1 MAEEVKE
8 NSEYEIDIIVI
19 LKIIWQGRRLIALV
33 TAAFILLAVAY
44 IFIATPLY
52 RSKITLYPT
61 GTGDLNS
68 PMSDIARQF
77 GVAGVSEGS
86 GNYNIPDIA
95 KSRSLS
101 KRIMT
106 HEWQIKGYDKKIT
119 LLDYF
124 NGLYGDEKPDYIQSE
139 QDEKEWRDDLI
150 NKFSEYMSE
159 KRISTSEDE
168 DTGLIKVF
176 VDMEDPVLA
185 RDIANYVSLFVT
197 NWVNESQKESV
208 KENLLFIN
216 NRVDLLFGELQ
227 AAEDELKKFRESNRN
242 ILSSPDL
249 QLELQRLMRQV
260 SIKQEVYLTLVK
272 QKELNQI
279 EENKNIKVVRILDDA
294 IIKRKPHK
302 PDKAVI
308 LLLSVIIALPF
319 GSLLVIMNYFLDYKK
334 MICGVISS
342 KKKN

>member
-1 MAEEVKE
+1 MADQAVESEER
-8 NSEYEIDIIVI
+8 EIDIIEI
-19 LKIIWQGRRLIALV
+19 FRIIWQGRKLIATV
-33 TAAFILLAVAY
+33 TTVFILLAVIY

-61 GTGDLNS
+61 GGKDINS

-77 GVAGVSEGS
+77 GVAGVADGS

-95 KSRSLS
+95 KSRSLA
-101 KRIMT
+101 KRLVT
-106 HEWQIKGYDKKIT
+106 HEWEIKGYDKKIT

-124 NGLYGDEKPDYIQSE
+124 NGLYGEEKPDDIQSKE
-139 QDEKEWRDDLI
+139 DEKEWRDDLI

-176 VDMEDPVLA
+176 VDMEDPRLA
-185 RDIANYVSLFVT
+185 RDIANYVSLFIT

-208 KENLLFIN
+208 KENLTFIN
-216 NRVDLLFGELQ
+216 NRVDLLFSELQ
-227 AAEDELKKFRESNRN
+227 AAEDELKKFRETNRN

-249 QLELQRLMRQV
+249 QLELQRLLRQV

-294 IIKRKPHK
+294 IIKRKPNK
-302 PDKAVI
+302 PNKSVI
-308 LLLSVIIALPF
+308 LLLSVVIAVPAGCLM
-319 GSLLVIMNYFLDYKK
+319 VIMNYFLDYKK
-334 MICGVISS
+334 MIGGVISPG
-342 KKKN
+342 KKN